1 MMKIYFKCFFSIED
15 FFPFL
20 VIMIK
25 IYFSSKNVSSFHH
38 LLMGVFMNLFESTFC
53 QILNYAVFVIRGY
66 SCLEFIV
73 VFSTLAL
80 FHTI

>member
-15 FFPFL
+15 FFLFL

-38 LLMGVFMNLFESTFC
+38 LLMNLFESTFC

>member
-1 MMKIYFKCFFSIED
+1 MLLLYRRFLSLFGHYDQNLFLKQECFFLSPPID
-15 FFPFL
+15 G
-20 VIMIK
+20 
-25 IYFSSKNVSSFHH
+25 
-38 LLMGVFMNLFESTFC
+38 GVFMNLFESTFC

-80 FHTI
+80 FHII